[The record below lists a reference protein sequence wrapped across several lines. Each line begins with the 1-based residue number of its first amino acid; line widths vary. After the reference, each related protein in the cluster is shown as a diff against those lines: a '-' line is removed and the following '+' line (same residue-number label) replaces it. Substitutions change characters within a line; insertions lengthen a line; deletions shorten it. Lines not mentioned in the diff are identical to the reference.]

1 MTTPAAP
8 LTGPANATWEFT
20 TAALTPGPHELCA
33 TASGSDGGGPGSV
46 TDCVTVHVNAAP
58 IVTASGGT
66 GAEGSPIV
74 VSASITDDDSPS
86 IAWSYAPG
94 VGVDAGAT
102 CAFADPAAASTT
114 IQCTDDG
121 AFLVTATVSDG
132 INPAVEASA
141 ALTVTN
147 ANPTVDI
154 TAPAAGTTF
163 AVAAPVALTTTTGD
177 PGANDAVACSIN
189 WGDGTVEPGCGGM
202 HAFAAG
208 TYTIMV
214 TATDGDGGT
223 AVDSVTIQVNNAP
236 SCAGVA
242 ASPSALWPPNN
253 KFVPVTLG
261 GGSDPDGDAITL
273 VVTGVSQDEP
283 PSAGGDAGLAGG
295 NVVNLRASRLGSGD
309 GRVYEVAFTIT
320 DAHGATCSASTIVGV
335 RHDQGG
341 GPAVDSGVRFPS
353 IP

>member
-1 MTTPAAP
+1 MSQAMPWIAQEAG
-8 LTGPANATWEFT
+8 LFRKYD
-20 TAALTPGPHELCA
+20 LDFQLVYI
-33 TASGSDGGGPGSV
+33 SS
-46 TDCVTVHVNAAP
+46 AP
-58 IVTASGGT
+58 IVTAAGGA

-74 VSASITDDDSPS
+74 VSAGITDDDAPS

-94 VGVDAGAT
+94 AGVDAGAT

-121 AFLVTATVSDG
+121 AFIVTATVSDG

-141 ALTVTN
+141 ALAVTN
-147 ANPTVDI
+147 ANPTVAI
-154 TAPAAGTTF
+154 TSPAPGATF
-163 AVAAPVALTTTTGD
+163 AVATPVALTTLTGD
-177 PGANDAVACSIN
+177 PGANDTVACSIN
-189 WGDGTVEPGCGGM
+189 WGDGAVEPGCGGT
-202 HAFAAG
+202 HVFAAG
-208 TYTIMV
+208 TYTVTV

-236 SCAGVA
+236 SCASVV
-242 ASPSALWPPNN
+242 ASPSGLWPPNN

-283 PSAGGDAGLAGG
+283 PSAGGDASLAGG
-295 NVVNLRASRLGSGD
+295 NVVNLRASRLGPGD